1 MSQDLRTRTLAAL
14 AASRVPGFHFAGHF
28 FGVRFGR
35 LAPEAAHVT
44 LESGPH
50 AADADGGVNVGVAA
64 MLADIALA
72 SSVRAAIG
80 SDSTRLAT
88 VAMHLQFTGAPMRG
102 ELRGEGAFQGFA
114 EHAAA
119 RQGLAR
125 FTISSEGRI
134 ACFGTGAFMP
144 LPPPPGKSMHPV
156 VRQFEAPP
164 PLDEAML
171 DEKERDVLERADKAI
186 ADADAK
192 RAFVS
197 RFLGYDAA
205 LEGEGAS
212 ATMRNA
218 MHVGNRVG
226 HAQGGLLVGL
236 GAATACAT
244 LPGTWRL
251 AAISAWFV
259 SPGEGPELTA
269 RSTRWHKGRDTAVV
283 RTEVGAEGARR
294 VLEMVSAH
302 ARAPAGG

>member
-1 MSQDLRTRTLAAL
+1 MTDDIRSRTLAAI

-35 LAPEAAHVT
+35 LVPESANVALAPGAHAT
-44 LESGPH
+44 DP
-50 AADADGGVNVGVAA
+50 GGEVNIGVVA

-72 SSVRAAIG
+72 SSVRAGAG

-88 VAMHLQFTGAPMRG
+88 VSMHLQFTGAPLRG
-102 ELRGEGAFQGFA
+102 ELAAQGEFQGFA

-125 FTISSEGRI
+125 VTIAAEGRI

-144 LPPPPGKSMHPV
+144 LPPPPGRTMHPV
-156 VRQFEAPP
+156 VREFAEPP
-164 PLDEAML
+164 RLDEATL
-171 DEKERDVLERADKAI
+171 DASEREVLARAGEAI
-186 ADADAK
+186 AAADSK

-197 RFLGYDAA
+197 RFLGYEPRR
-205 LEGEGAS
+205 EGEGAV
-212 ATMRNA
+212 ATMRNG

-236 GAATACAT
+236 GAATAEAA
-244 LPGTWRL
+244 LPASWRL

-259 SPGEGPELTA
+259 SPGEGAELAA
-269 RSTRWHKGRDTAVV
+269 RSTPWHRGRDTAVV
-283 RTEVGAEGARR
+283 RTEIAGEGGRR
-294 VLEMVSAH
+294 TLEMVSAH
-302 ARAPAGG
+302 ARAPGED